1 MRNSIL
7 KEATQMKKTL
17 IAVAVGAAVAA
28 PAAFADVTLSGSI
41 NAGPA
46 LVKSGDGS
54 TGQSNSIQA
63 TGATAQA
70 GVTRTGINTNYSN
83 VTIGSLED
91 LGGGLKLDFAYQL
104 QANFQST
111 GNGATNRNSHIG
123 LTGDSWGGVWY
134 GTNENLYERYLYTV
148 DPLDGAAGMGG
159 NLQVLGSP
167 GYGVVFDAPGGNG
180 DPRGTAG
187 FYRRDSNSLWYDSPN
202 WGGFTFGAYTTLTAY
217 KNNTGALQN
226 PQVYGIGGKYVG
238 PTIPIQ
244 AWIAYEKH
252 KDLDGLAV
260 ITAGGVGQSALP
272 SSTSDKG
279 IEVGGGYTLGDVFL
293 FATFEQLKYNADGLT
308 AAADITEYKR
318 NAWSLGLK
326 WNVATGYIGAQYIQ
340 AMNAKCENVGGN
352 CNADKTGAK
361 MVGLGYYHTLS
372 KQTQA
377 YIMASYIKND
387 DLQSYGF
394 AGGTGVPTNL
404 GAHVEGVTVGL
415 KHSF

>member
-1 MRNSIL
+1 VNS
-7 KEATQMKKTL
+7 
-17 IAVAVGAAVAA
+17 
-28 PAAFADVTLSGSI
+28 
-41 NAGPA
+41 
-46 LVKSGDGS
+46 
-54 TGQSNSIQA
+54 
-63 TGATAQA
+63 
-70 GVTRTGINTNYSN
+70 
-83 VTIGSLED
+83 
-91 LGGGLKLDFAYQL
+91 
-104 QANFQST
+104 
-111 GNGATNRNSHIG
+111 
-123 LTGDSWGGVWY
+123 
-134 GTNENLYERYLYTV
+134 
-148 DPLDGAAGMGG
+148 
-159 NLQVLGSP
+159 
-167 GYGVVFDAPGGNG
+167 
-180 DPRGTAG
+180 AG
-187 FYRRDSNSLWYDSPN
+187 FTKPV
-202 WGGFTFGAYTTLTAY
+202 
-217 KNNTGALQN
+217 
-226 PQVYGIGGKYVG
+226 P
-238 PTIPIQ
+238 
-244 AWIAYEKH
+244 H

-308 AAADITEYKR
+308 AATDITEYKR

-340 AMNAKCENVGGN
+340 AMNATCENVGGN